1 MNEDLTFILDKI
13 HITTTKAIFVN
24 ADEAS
29 KTYYNFYFGYK
40 EFLHPIYLHLTC
52 MFYWFHGAVVNFY
65 FLNDAPSTFTVISA
79 LDTWYYEIDKGSSG
93 RDFSF

>member
-1 MNEDLTFILDKI
+1 MLMKQAKRIIIFILD
-13 HITTTKAIFVN
+13 TR
-24 ADEAS
+24 
-29 KTYYNFYFGYK
+29 NFC
-40 EFLHPIYLHLTC
+40 IQYLHLTC
-52 MFYWFHGAVVNFY
+52 MFYWFHEAVVNFY